1 VVAPCPSRQ
10 RVVSRRFAFDGIV
23 THFRSGLDGWVVDG
37 LNDLATPSVLTT
49 LAYCSGRHW
58 TLND

>member
-1 VVAPCPSRQ
+1 VVATCPSGQ
-10 RVVSRRFAFDGIV
+10 RVVSGGFAFDGIV

-49 LAYCSGRHW
+49 LAYCSPDVTGP
-58 TLND
+58 